1 LDETTKETVERLRGR
16 AELRTAQDQLS
27 SDEISILYFSAADLI
42 TRLSERIGE
51 LERELTSLRVG
62 HGGQLHIS
70 SLYNKAL
77 EDLSELR
84 ALSKQGEGS

>member
-1 LDETTKETVERLRGR
+1 
-16 AELRTAQDQLS
+16 
-27 SDEISILYFSAADLI
+27 
-42 TRLSERIGE
+42 